1 MNIIILLFEGIR
13 MALLGARFGM
23 FSKPDGKKLAKYL
36 ESLGP
41 IFIKF
46 GQLLS
51 TRTDILDI
59 DTAKDLQG
67 LTDSCKP
74 FSVSKLREIVEK
86 ELEDSIENLFDDFN
100 DVPLA
105 AASLAQ
111 VHSAKLKD
119 GTRIVVKVLRPD
131 IKKEVKKNLRLLRA
145 AAKF

>member
-86 ELEDSIENLFDDFN
+86 ELGDSIENLFDDFN

-131 IKKEVKKNLRLLRA
+131 IEKGS
-145 AAKF
+145 